1 MALTSLPDVQAHVL
15 GRVKP
20 LDEVSLPLSRVLGLA
35 LVRDVTAAEPVP
47 PFDNSAMDG
56 YAVRA
61 ADCRDAR
68 ADSPV
73 RLKVVGELPAGTAPD
88 RAVGAGEAIRIMT
101 GAAVPPGCDGI
112 VIVENTEADGD
123 EVVITARAG
132 DHIRVAGGDMVP
144 GDLVFEVGTS
154 IGPAHLGVLA
164 SLGMPEVPVRRR
176 PRVGVISTGDELVP
190 PGEPLPAG
198 KIRESNRPMLLAL
211 VEQAACEPVDLGTV
225 ADDEEA
231 VTRAFEQGAADCDAL
246 ISSGGV
252 SMGGE
257 YDVVRIVLD
266 RIAAMDWFQV
276 AIKPAKPF
284 AVGAIAGVPVFGLPG
299 NPVSSLVSFEMFA
312 RPALRQMMGH
322 AQLHRARVVAVAGEA
337 LPRRPD
343 GKTHFDRVRV
353 TDDGR
358 RLVAERTGGQASNV
372 LTAMARANGL
382 AMLPDGEGVAEGDRI
397 DVMLLGPPHS
407 LRS

>member
-1 MALTSLPDVQAHVL
+1 MALTPLPDVQDHVVGRMAPL
-15 GRVKP
+15 G
-20 LDEVSLPLSRVLGLA
+20 EESLPLERALGLA
-35 LVRDVTAAEPVP
+35 LARDVTAAEPVP

-61 ADCRDAR
+61 GDCEAAGADA
-68 ADSPV
+68 PV
-73 RLKVVGELPAGTAPD
+73 RLKVVGELPAGAAPD
-88 RAVGAGEAIRIMT
+88 RDVGAGEAIRIMT

-112 VIVENTEADGD
+112 VIVENTETDGD
-123 EVVITARAG
+123 EVVVTAPAG
-132 DHIRVAGGDMVP
+132 DHIRAAGGDVAV
-144 GDLVFEVGTS
+144 GDLVFEAGTS

-164 SLGMPEVPVRRR
+164 SLGMSEVPVRRR

-190 PGEPLPAG
+190 PGEPLPPG

-211 VEQAACEPVDLGTV
+211 VEQAACDPVDLGTV
-225 ADDEEA
+225 ADDVGA
-231 VTRAFEQGAADCDAL
+231 VTRAFERGAADCDAL

-266 RIAAMDWFQV
+266 RIAGMNWFQV

-284 AVGAIAGVPVFGLPG
+284 AVGAIDGVPVFGLPG

-312 RPALRQMMGH
+312 RPALRRMMGH
-322 AQLHRARVVAVAGEA
+322 AELRRPRVAAVAGEP
-337 LPRRPD
+337 LPRRRD
-343 GKTHFDRVRV
+343 GKTHLDRVRV
-353 TDDGR
+353 TDAGR
-358 RLVAERTGGQASNV
+358 RLVAERAGGQASNV

-382 AMLPDGEGVAEGDRI
+382 AVLPDGEGVAEGEAI
-397 DVMLLGPPHS
+397 DVILLAPPLS
-407 LRS
+407 LRP

>member
-1 MALTSLPDVQAHVL
+1 MALTPLPDVQAHVL
-15 GRVKP
+15 GRVEP
-20 LDEVSLPLSRVLGLA
+20 LDEQSLPLTQALGLA
-35 LVRDVTAAEPVP
+35 LARDLAASEPVP

-56 YAVRA
+56 YAVRV
-61 ADCRDAR
+61 ADCEGAGPDT
-68 ADSPV
+68 PV
-73 RLKVVGELPAGTAPD
+73 RLKVVDELPAGTPPD
-88 RAVGAGEAIRIMT
+88 REVAAGEAIRIMT

-112 VIVENTEADGD
+112 VVVENTETHGD
-123 EVVITARAG
+123 EVLVRAPAG
-132 DHIRVAGGDMVP
+132 DHIRAAGGDVAV
-144 GDLVFEVGTS
+144 GDLVFEAGTS

-164 SLGMPEVPVRRR
+164 SLGMPDVPVRRR
-176 PRVGVISTGDELVP
+176 PRVGVVSTGDELVP
-190 PGEPLPAG
+190 PGEPLPPG

-225 ADDEEA
+225 ADDEDA
-231 VTRAFEQGAADCDAL
+231 VTRAFERGAADCDAL

-284 AVGAIAGVPVFGLPG
+284 AVGAIGGAPVFGLPG

-312 RPALRQMMGH
+312 RPALRRMMGH
-322 AQLHRARVVAVAGEA
+322 TELYRPRVAAVAGEP

-353 TDDGR
+353 SDDGR

-372 LTAMARANGL
+372 LTAMARADGL
-382 AMLPDGEGVAEGDRI
+382 AVLPDGEGIAEGEAV
-397 DVMLLGPPHS
+397 DVMLLQAPHS
-407 LRS
+407 LRP